1 MVDRKIHITKGRFI
15 MQSTLPVPQNPEAE
29 KCLLA
34 LLYYK
39 GSSCKSM
46 IESIH
51 SDDFFDKKNG
61 ILFDILRDSIS
72 QNEQL
77 DYVTLKGKLD
87 QKGHFLDV
95 GGKQGLADIFRNKP
109 ECTDEE
115 AAKKADEYQKLI
127 RETARKR
134 HLIAI
139 AESVAQKA
147 MMPESESG
155 EILGQAEEKLGE
167 IATTLDSGKRTAGA
181 TQIMLDVF
189 DKINAYAQAN
199 GKLLGLPTGF
209 RDVDGMLLGLQPSD
223 LIIIAARPS
232 MGKTAFAMNIAEH
245 VAVDLKKP
253 VLVFSMEMSSVQIGF
268 RMLCSLG
275 MLDSKR
281 LRMGKIDEADCNKI
295 VRLGEFIADSPLIV
309 NDTGGLT
316 ISEVRRIAR
325 EEKAKHNIELIVIDY
340 IQLMAGENKRD
351 GRTQEVSEIS
361 RGLKAMAKELNVP
374 VIALSQLSRAVET
387 RVSKRPMLS
396 DLRESGSIEQ
406 DADVVM
412 FLYREAYYKKDED
425 GVTDA
430 DMDAVRDKA
439 QVIISKN
446 RNGEIG
452 DVNLK
457 FISSYTK
464 FMDLDQPQVVK

>member
-1 MVDRKIHITKGRFI
+1 M
-15 MQSTLPVPQNPEAE
+15 STLPIPQNIEAE

-34 LLYYK
+34 LMYYK
-39 GSSCKSM
+39 GSACKPI
-46 IESIH
+46 IESVH
-51 SDDFFDKKNG
+51 KEDFFDKKNG
-61 ILFDILRDSIS
+61 ILFDILRESVS
-72 QNEQL
+72 KGEQL
-77 DYVTLKGKLD
+77 DYVTLKGRLD
-87 QKGHFLDV
+87 REGRFADV
-95 GGKQGLADIFRNKP
+95 GGKNGLASIFKEKP
-109 ECTDEE
+109 ACADED
-115 AAKKADEYQKLI
+115 AGKKAEEYQKLI

-134 HLIAI
+134 WLIELAQGL
-139 AESVAQKA
+139 VQKA

-155 EILGQAEEKLGE
+155 EILGRAEEDLGKIAATLETGSGTTDAMSVMLKVVDRLGE
-167 IATTLDSGKRTAGA
+167 
-181 TQIMLDVF
+181 
-189 DKINAYAQAN
+189 YAKAK
-199 GKLLGLPTGF
+199 GKLLGLSTGF
-209 RDVDGMLLGLQPSD
+209 RDLDGMLLGLQPSD

-245 VAVDLKKP
+245 VAIDLQRP
-253 VLVFSMEMSSVQIGF
+253 TLVFSLEMSSEQIGL
-268 RMLCSLG
+268 RMLCSKG
-275 MLDSKR
+275 MLNSKR
-281 LRMGKIDEADCNKI
+281 LRMGEGDDSDWDRIMKLSDYISS
-295 VRLGEFIADSPLIV
+295 SPLII
-309 NDTGGLT
+309 NDTGALS
-316 ISEVRRIAR
+316 ISEVQRIAR
-325 EEKAKHNIELIVIDY
+325 EEKSKHGIELIVIDY
-340 IQLMAGENKRD
+340 IQLMSGENKRD

-374 VIALSQLSRAVET
+374 VIALSQLSRAVES

-425 GVTDA
+425 GVTDE

-457 FISSYTK
+457 FIGSYTK
-464 FMDLDQPQVVK
+464 FMDADQPSVVK